1 MGPILTRVML
11 LLVLNRPYDDEL
23 TDRLFSPG
31 WRGNPWGPAAA
42 RARED
47 GDLPPIVDTP
57 QMGRWDRWGRQAL
70 KDGDILFRLG
80 DARIAMGYYRFSR
93 FIAKA
98 SGSRYSHTGIVA
110 IEDGE
115 PVVYDTTKSGPRRQ
129 PLKVW
134 VLDNAG
140 PMGVKRL
147 KPEFR
152 DRIPEVLSFCRRV
165 YQAQVPFDYELGL
178 DDSAY
183 YCCELTEKAFR
194 AANLA
199 LSEPIRLGDMER
211 AHEFP
216 VQILSL
222 QYVSSWLNKH
232 PVSLEQR
239 AFFPGN
245 ERHGIW
251 SSNKLET
258 VYDPPESG
266 FAARSASEDP
276 QVARH

>member
-1 MGPILTRVML
+1 MGPILTRMML
-11 LLVLNRPYDDEL
+11 ILVLNRPFDDEL
-23 TDRLFSPG
+23 TDRIFAPG
-31 WRGNPWGPAAA
+31 WRGNPWGPAAT
-42 RARED
+42 RAREA
-47 GDLPPIVDTP
+47 GELPKIVDTP
-57 QMGRWDRWGRQAL
+57 QMERWDAWGRKVL

-80 DARIAMGYYRFSR
+80 DARIARGYFRFSR

-98 SGSRYSHTGIVA
+98 SGSRYSHTGVVA
-110 IEDGE
+110 FEGDE
-115 PVVYDTTKSGPRRQ
+115 LVVYDTTKSGPRRQ
-129 PLKVW
+129 PFKVW
-134 VLDNAG
+134 VLDNVG

-165 YQAQVPFDYELGL
+165 FDAQVPFDYELGL
-178 DDSAY
+178 DDSAF
-183 YCCELTEKAFR
+183 YCCEMTEKAFR

-222 QYVSSWLNKH
+222 QYVSSWLNQR
-232 PVSLEQR
+232 PVSLEHR

-245 ERHGIW
+245 ARHGIW
-251 SSNKLET
+251 SSSKLET
-258 VYDPPESG
+258 VYDPPASG
-266 FAARSASEDP
+266 FAARRASEDP
-276 QVARH
+276 EVARQ